1 MRKIFLAEW
10 TGGREPICLIGTH
23 SRFTASLKRPLRV
36 NDRGAMKLG
45 MIRLIRKTS
54 SAAAGMRPAFRSK
67 AIGHCIVMYGYGD
80 QDIQP
85 SANWNSYM
93 QKAAA
98 PLTVRRFL

>member
-1 MRKIFLAEW
+1 MRKIFRAEW
-10 TGGREPICLIGTH
+10 TGGREPVFLIGTH

-67 AIGHCIVMYGYGD
+67 G
-80 QDIQP
+80 
-85 SANWNSYM
+85 NW
-93 QKAAA
+93 
-98 PLTVRRFL
+98 PLYRHVRAWRPRHSTVC